1 MTLKPRPPS
10 ITVDVIVIGSGIGG
24 LTAAAL
30 LAKSGKSVLVIE
42 QHDRAGGYA
51 HGFKRKHYQ
60 FDSGVH
66 LTSGCSPEGYKGG
79 QILYK
84 VLQTLAVYNQ
94 LNFIRIDPFSY
105 VEFPDVNVTLPLTL
119 EAFITKI
126 SQQFPNQ
133 SEGLRSLLSI
143 CLQLSEQVAKADD
156 IMATQDSEKI
166 HQQLPLLFHYKRAT
180 LASVWGDFIQDKQ
193 LQAIFAS
200 HWPYLGL
207 PPEKVSFIYWAI
219 MLIGYLVD
227 GSYYCKGGFQKLAD
241 SLVSGLKKHGGHIR
255 YKSKVST
262 ISVQNNQ
269 VQSLCLASGETFYA
283 RTIISNADARQ
294 TVYNMVGA
302 EYFPKRYLTRFKQM
316 QPSTSLFVV
325 YLASNLDLKA
335 QGIHHEGFYY
345 DHIDH
350 EFNYSTAFTDPEK
363 VSWLSITVPTLIDA
377 SLAPKG
383 EHIIVLTRLVD
394 FDSHADWKAVKA
406 HYVEKMLDYA
416 DTKIK
421 GLKKSVL
428 FLEAGSPE
436 TLVRY
441 TANYKGAAYGWAATP
456 EQIGANRLANKSPI
470 DGLYFAGH
478 WSTPGGGVY
487 GACYSGVL
495 TAQKILGIKQQSHFW
510 HTLNH
515 PKIL

>member
-1 MTLKPRPPS
+1 MTLKPEAS
-10 ITVDVIVIGSGIGG
+10 STTVDVIVIGSGIGG

-30 LAKSGKSVLVIE
+30 LAKSGKSVLVLE

-66 LTSGCSPEGYKGG
+66 LTSGCRPEGYQGG

-84 VLQTLAVYNQ
+84 VLHSLGLYDPQD
-94 LNFIRIDPFSY
+94 FIPVNPFSY
-105 VEFPDVNVTLPLTL
+105 VEFPDLKITLPLGID
-119 EAFITKI
+119 AFVDQMAQ
-126 SQQFPNQ
+126 SFPDQ
-133 SEGLRSLLSI
+133 REGLEKLLKL
-143 CLQLSEQVAKADD
+143 CLQLSEQVAIAND

-166 HQQLPLLFHYKRAT
+166 HQQLALLFQYKRAT
-180 LASVWGDFIQDKQ
+180 LASVWGDFIDDKQ

-207 PPEKVSFIYWAI
+207 PPKKVSFIYWAI

-227 GSYYCKGGFQKLAD
+227 GAYYCKGGFQKLAD
-241 SLVSGLKKHGGHIR
+241 RLVLGVQKYGGHIR
-255 YKSKVST
+255 YKSKVAH
-262 ISVQNNQ
+262 IKVQKNQ
-269 VQSLCLASGETFYA
+269 VQNLQLTSGETFYA
-283 RTIISNADARQ
+283 QTIISNADAHQ
-294 TVYNMVGA
+294 TVYDMVGA
-302 EYFPKRYLTRFKQM
+302 EYFPKRYLARFKQM

-325 YLASNLDLKA
+325 YLVSNLDLNA
-335 QGIHHEGFYY
+335 LGVHHEGFYY
-345 DHIDH
+345 DHSDH
-350 EFNYSTAFTDPEK
+350 EINYDLAFTDPEK

-383 EHIIVLTRLVD
+383 EHIVVLTRMVN
-394 FDSHADWKAVKA
+394 FDSHADWKAKKA
-406 HYVEKMLDYA
+406 RYVENMLDYA

-421 GLKKSVL
+421 GLKDSLL
-428 FLEAGSPE
+428 FLDAGTPE

-456 EQIGANRLANKSPI
+456 DQIGANRLANKSPI
-470 DGLYFAGH
+470 EGLYFAGH

-495 TAQKILGIKQQSHFW
+495 AAQKIVNIKQQSHFW
-510 HTLNH
+510 HTLKH
-515 PKIL
+515 SKSL